1 MISLLFTHILELE
14 EMWWLQYVE
23 VQWNP

>member
-1 MISLLFTHILELE
+1 MISLLFTHLLELQ

-23 VQWNP
+23 VQSDA